1 MKKQL
6 QSRINQEEKE
16 KNYNSLFSRVYRVCT
31 APSTTKELEKSIKS
45 EVITPFG
52 EVQVDVFL
60 LGREIVMKFFHGK
73 KEISENITLPSDGYG
88 IFFGSSSSLCGN
100 FLWCVR
106 KYNARGRIQ
115 LIINKKYY
123 KEIKPSAKRGRKKK
137 RKRRIEEIK
146 KDLIGIITPR
156 TSKRPKKFTP
166 NFEKP
171 STSSYYD

>member
-1 MKKQL
+1 M
-6 QSRINQEEKE
+6 
-16 KNYNSLFSRVYRVCT
+16 VC
-31 APSTTKELEKSIKS
+31 
-45 EVITPFG
+45 
-52 EVQVDVFL
+52 Q
-60 LGREIVMKFFHGK
+60 
-73 KEISENITLPSDGYG
+73 
-88 IFFGSSSSLCGN
+88 
-100 FLWCVR
+100 

-137 RKRRIEEIK
+137 RKRRLEEIK

-156 TSKRPKKFTP
+156 TSKDQKKFTP

>member
-31 APSTTKELEKSIKS
+31 APSTTKELEKSIKT

-73 KEISENITLPSDGYG
+73 KRNI
-88 IFFGSSSSLCGN
+88 
-100 FLWCVR
+100 R
-106 KYNARGRIQ
+106 KY
-115 LIINKKYY
+115 Y
-123 KEIKPSAKRGRKKK
+123 
-137 RKRRIEEIK
+137 
-146 KDLIGIITPR
+146 
-156 TSKRPKKFTP
+156 TS
-166 NFEKP
+166 
-171 STSSYYD
+171 